1 MVAKKKVSR
10 HHLWLEM
17 VMGSLALVSGYM
29 LIRELTDG
37 LSPYQIFVFNIID
50 LVIALIFLA
59 EFGVKLFLAKDR
71 MTFLK
76 YHSWVLL
83 AAIPVTTPLTQSLR
97 LVRLLRLLHLLQAVE
112 D

>member
-29 LIRELTDG
+29 LVRELTDD
-37 LSPYQIFVFNIID
+37 LTPNQVFIFGIID
-50 LVIALIFLA
+50 LVIAVVFLA
-59 EFGVKLFLAKDR
+59 EFGVKLYIAKNR
-71 MTFLK
+71 MTYLK

-112 D
+112 E